1 MAACSIGVAAS
12 RLTSVAK
19 LPNVFGWVFWIV
31 NTVAEFAMPVITY
44 GIGLVLEYKG
54 HVERQTLSIPASFSS
69 QCNEEGENAKDR

>member
-44 GIGLVLEYKG
+44 GIGVVLEYKG
-54 HVERQTLSIPASFSS
+54 HV
-69 QCNEEGENAKDR
+69 